1 MEQVTIKDIARE
13 SGYSKATV
21 SRVLS
26 GSNYPVASETR
37 EAIVRCAKV
46 LGYVPNMLARGLKTN
61 SSTEIAVVIPSFRNP
76 FYTTALTG
84 IENVLSKN
92 GFSML
97 VYLRKRQSKACDL
110 INSIYSKLVSGLI
123 IAADCIDA
131 ELAENLLRLQEKNIP
146 VVVFDDAVEGYE
158 MLRGIFFDYRRGGR
172 MAANHLINNG
182 HRKVALISKQIDRC
196 TRRSIAEGFCSA
208 FAEHGCV
215 LRDDDIYESA
225 EEDDFTAGIELANRV
240 LDSGRSYTAVAANN
254 DAVAAGALSAMLQRG
269 VRVPDEI
276 SIIGLD
282 DNIYARMTTPLL
294 TTVQIP
300 SQEMGA
306 LAARSL
312 IEAIDGTP
320 MRYSI
325 YMQSDIVERNTICKK

>member
-1 MEQVTIKDIARE
+1 M
-13 SGYSKATV
+13 
-21 SRVLS
+21 
-26 GSNYPVASETR
+26 
-37 EAIVRCAKV
+37 
-46 LGYVPNMLARGLKTN
+46 
-61 SSTEIAVVIPSFRNP
+61 
-76 FYTTALTG
+76 
-84 IENVLSKN
+84 
-92 GFSML
+92 
-97 VYLRKRQSKACDL
+97 
-110 INSIYSKLVSGLI
+110 
-123 IAADCIDA
+123 
-131 ELAENLLRLQEKNIP
+131 
-146 VVVFDDAVEGYE
+146 
-158 MLRGIFFDYRRGGR
+158 
-172 MAANHLINNG
+172 
-182 HRKVALISKQIDRC
+182 
-196 TRRSIAEGFCSA
+196 
-208 FAEHGCV
+208 
-215 LRDDDIYESA
+215 
-225 EEDDFTAGIELANRV
+225 

-325 YMQSDIVERNTICKK
+325 YM